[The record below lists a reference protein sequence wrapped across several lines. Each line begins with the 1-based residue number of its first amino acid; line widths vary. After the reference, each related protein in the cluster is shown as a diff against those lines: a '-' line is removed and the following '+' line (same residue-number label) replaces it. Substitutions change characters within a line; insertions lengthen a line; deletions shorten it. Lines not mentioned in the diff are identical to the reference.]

1 MINMPIWHKLHFG
14 TFLVIVFH
22 HLKIKAMKK
31 LKSISY
37 QIENE
42 LNIVPQVNN
51 SEELFIDPYSNTVI
65 SAVEKVS
72 PAVVQIIA
80 YKNENVKDA
89 GGGSGF
95 FISSEGFI
103 VTNSHVV
110 SEASK
115 LEVRTPD
122 GDSFLA
128 ELKGNDPSTDVAV
141 IKVYGKNFPYVKFG
155 DSSKLKVGQLVVAI
169 GNPYGFQYTVTAG
182 VVSALGRSMRSY
194 AGRLIDNI
202 IQTDAAL
209 NPGNSGGPLI
219 NSKGEVVGINTAIIA
234 SAQGL
239 CFAVGSNT
247 SEYVVGKLIM
257 GGKVRRAFLGIE
269 GQTINLS
276 KRMVAYNHL
285 NINKGIYIERVER
298 NSKAGNSQLL
308 DGDIIVGFN
317 NVSISSVDELY
328 LNLNESFIGK
338 VIELDI
344 LRHGIKMPVKVTLA
358 EAA

>member
-1 MINMPIWHKLHFG
+1 
-14 TFLVIVFH
+14 
-22 HLKIKAMKK
+22 MKK
-31 LKSISY
+31 FKIISY
-37 QIENE
+37 QTESD
-42 LNIVPQVNN
+42 LNISSKENDT
-51 SEELFIDPYSNTVI
+51 EESDLDPYSNTVI

-72 PAVVQIIA
+72 PAVVQIMA
-80 YKNENVKDA
+80 YKNGNTKEA

-115 LEVRTPD
+115 IEVRTPD
-122 GDSFLA
+122 GDVFLA

-141 IKVYGKNFPYVKFG
+141 IKVYGKNFPSVKFG
-155 DSSKLKVGQLVVAI
+155 DSSKLRVGQLVVAI

-219 NSKGEVVGINTAIIA
+219 NSRGEVVGINTAIIA

-257 GGKVRRAFLGIE
+257 EGKVRRAFLGIE

-276 KRMVAYNHL
+276 KRIVTYNHL
-285 NINKGIYIERVER
+285 NINKGIYIAQVER
-298 NSKAGNSQLL
+298 NSKAGNNQLL
-308 DGDIIVGFN
+308 NGDIIVGFN
-317 NVSISSVDELY
+317 HVTISTVDELY
-328 LNLNESFIGK
+328 LNLNENFIGK
-338 VIELDI
+338 VVELDI
-344 LRHGIKMPVKVTLA
+344 LRNGIKMPVKVTLA

>member
-1 MINMPIWHKLHFG
+1 
-14 TFLVIVFH
+14 
-22 HLKIKAMKK
+22 MKK
-31 LKSISY
+31 LKTISY
-37 QIENE
+37 QIESD
-42 LNIVPQVNN
+42 LNINPANSE
-51 SEELFIDPYSNTVI
+51 SEELFIDSYSNTVI

-80 YKNENVKDA
+80 YKNENIKDA

-110 SEASK
+110 AEAVK

-122 GDSFLA
+122 GDIFQA

-141 IKVYGKNFPYVKFG
+141 IKVYGKNFPSVKFG
-155 DSSKLKVGQLVVAI
+155 DSSQLKVGQLVIAI

-219 NSKGEVVGINTAIIA
+219 NSNGEVVGINTAIIA

-285 NINKGIYIERVER
+285 TINKGIYIERVDR

-308 DGDIIVGFN
+308 NGDIIVGFN
-317 NVSISSVDELY
+317 YRSISSVDELY

-338 VIELDI
+338 IVELEI
-344 LRHGIKMPVKVTLA
+344 LRNGIKIPVKVTLA

>member
-1 MINMPIWHKLHFG
+1 MK
-14 TFLVIVFH
+14 
-22 HLKIKAMKK
+22 KIKT
-31 LKSISY
+31 ISY
-37 QIENE
+37 PTAYDLNTNSNTTDNE
-42 LNIVPQVNN
+42 EFNL
-51 SEELFIDPYSNTVI
+51 DPYSRTVI

-141 IKVYGKNFPYVKFG
+141 IKVYGKNFPHVKFG

>member
-1 MINMPIWHKLHFG
+1 
-14 TFLVIVFH
+14 
-22 HLKIKAMKK
+22 MKK
-31 LKSISY
+31 YKTISY
-37 QIENE
+37 LQGND
-42 LNIVPQVNN
+42 LNTGLGKSD
-51 SEELFIDPYSNTVI
+51 SEELNLDSYSNTVI

-72 PAVVQIIA
+72 PAVVQIVA
-80 YKNENVKDA
+80 YKNGNEKDA

-110 SEASK
+110 AEAVK

-122 GDSFLA
+122 GEVFLA

-141 IKVYGKNFPYVKFG
+141 IKVYGKNFPSVKFG
-155 DSSKLKVGQLVVAI
+155 DSSKLRVGQLVVAI

-194 AGRLIDNI
+194 AGRLIDNV

-209 NPGNSGGPLI
+209 NPGNSGEPLI

-247 SEYVVGKLIM
+247 AEYVVGKLIM
-257 GGKVRRAFLGIE
+257 EGKVRRAFLGIE

-276 KRMVAYNHL
+276 KRIVTYNHL
-285 NINKGIYIERVER
+285 SLNKGIYIERVER
-298 NSKAGNSQLL
+298 NGRAGNSQLAAE
-308 DGDIIVGFN
+308 DIIVGFN
-317 NVSISSVDELY
+317 NVSISSEDELY
-328 LNLNESFIGK
+328 LNLNENLIGK
-338 VIELDI
+338 VVELDI
-344 LRHGIKMPVKVTLA
+344 LRNGIKTPVKVTLA

>member
-1 MINMPIWHKLHFG
+1 
-14 TFLVIVFH
+14 
-22 HLKIKAMKK
+22 MKK
-31 LKSISY
+31 LKNISY
-37 QIENE
+37 QVSTD
-42 LNIVPQVNN
+42 LNSKSNNIN
-51 SEELFIDPYSNTVI
+51 SEELILDPYSNTVI

-72 PAVVQIIA
+72 PAVVQILA
-80 YKNENVKDA
+80 YKNENTKDA

-110 SEASK
+110 SEATRI
-115 LEVRTPD
+115 EVRTPE
-122 GDSFLA
+122 GDVFQA

-141 IKVYGKNFPYVKFG
+141 IKVYGKNFPSAKFG

-247 SEYVVGKLIM
+247 SEYVVSKLIM

-276 KRMVAYNHL
+276 KRIVTYNHL
-285 NINKGIYIERVER
+285 NINKGIYVAQVER

-308 DGDIIVGFN
+308 TGDIIVGFN

-328 LNLNESFIGK
+328 LNLNENFIGK
-338 VIELDI
+338 VVELDI
-344 LRHGIKMPVKVTLA
+344 LRNGIKMPVTVTPA

>member
-1 MINMPIWHKLHFG
+1 
-14 TFLVIVFH
+14 
-22 HLKIKAMKK
+22 MKK
-31 LKSISY
+31 YKTISY
-37 QIENE
+37 LQGNE
-42 LNIVPQVNN
+42 SNTSPGVNQN
-51 SEELFIDPYSNTVI
+51 EESELDSYSNTVI
-65 SAVEKVS
+65 SAVDKVS

-80 YKNENVKDA
+80 YKNGNEKDA

-110 SEASK
+110 AEAVK

-122 GDSFLA
+122 GDVFLA

-141 IKVYGKNFPYVKFG
+141 IKVYGKNFPSVKFG
-155 DSSKLKVGQLVVAI
+155 DSGKLRVGQLVVAI

-194 AGRLIDNI
+194 AGRLIDNV

-247 SEYVVGKLIM
+247 AEYVVGKLIM
-257 GGKVRRAFLGIE
+257 EGKVRRAFLGIE

-276 KRMVAYNHL
+276 KRIVNYNHL
-285 NINKGIYIERVER
+285 SMNKGIYIERVER
-298 NSKAGNSQLL
+298 NGRAGNSQLAP
-308 DGDIIVGFN
+308 GDIIVGFN
-317 NVSISSVDELY
+317 NISISSVDELY
-328 LNLNESFIGK
+328 LNLNESLIGK
-338 VIELDI
+338 VVELEI
-344 LRHGIKMPVKVTLA
+344 LRNGIKTPVKATLA

>member
-1 MINMPIWHKLHFG
+1 
-14 TFLVIVFH
+14 
-22 HLKIKAMKK
+22 MKK
-31 LKSISY
+31 LKIISY
-37 QIENE
+37 RQDNE
-42 LNIVPQVNN
+42 LNIVSKENEI
-51 SEELFIDPYSNTVI
+51 EESFIDPYSNTVI

-110 SEASK
+110 SEAAK

-122 GDSFLA
+122 GDVYLA
-128 ELKGNDPSTDVAV
+128 EIKGNDPSTDVAV
-141 IKVYGKNFPYVKFG
+141 IKVYGKNFPFVKFG
-155 DSSKLKVGQLVVAI
+155 DSSQLKVGQLVVAI

-194 AGRLIDNI
+194 AGRLIDNV

-239 CFAVGSNT
+239 CFAVGSCT
-247 SEYVVGKLIM
+247 AEYVVGKLIM

-285 NINKGIYIERVER
+285 TMNKGIYIERVDR
-298 NSKAGNSQLL
+298 NSRAGNSQLL
-308 DGDIIVGFN
+308 NGDIIVGFN
-317 NVSISSVDELY
+317 DMSISSVDELY
-328 LNLNESFIGK
+328 LNLNENLIGK
-338 VIELDI
+338 VVDLDI
-344 LRHGIKMPVKVTLA
+344 LRNGIKMPVKVTLA

>member
-1 MINMPIWHKLHFG
+1 
-14 TFLVIVFH
+14 
-22 HLKIKAMKK
+22 MKK
-31 LKSISY
+31 LKTISY
-37 QIENE
+37 RIEND
-42 LNIVPQVNN
+42 LNINTNQNK
-51 SEELFIDPYSNTVI
+51 SEESIIDSYSNTVI

-110 SEASK
+110 AEAVK
-115 LEVRTPD
+115 LEVHTPD
-122 GDSFLA
+122 GDIFQA

-141 IKVYGKNFPYVKFG
+141 IKVYGKNFPSARFG

-219 NSKGEVVGINTAIIA
+219 NSNGEVVGINTAIIA

-285 NINKGIYIERVER
+285 
-298 NSKAGNSQLL
+298 
-308 DGDIIVGFN
+308 
-317 NVSISSVDELY
+317 
-328 LNLNESFIGK
+328 
-338 VIELDI
+338 
-344 LRHGIKMPVKVTLA
+344 P
-358 EAA
+358 

>member
-1 MINMPIWHKLHFG
+1 
-14 TFLVIVFH
+14 
-22 HLKIKAMKK
+22 MKK
-31 LKSISY
+31 LKTISY
-37 QIENE
+37 NIEKE
-42 LNIVPQVNN
+42 LNTSSKESQHEDV
-51 SEELFIDPYSNTVI
+51 SLDPYSNTVI

-72 PAVVQIIA
+72 PAVVQILA
-80 YKNENVKDA
+80 YKSGDIKET
-89 GGGSGF
+89 GSGSGF

-110 SEASK
+110 TEAAK

-122 GDSFLA
+122 GDIFLA
-128 ELKGNDPSTDVAV
+128 ELKGNDPSTDIAV
-141 IKVYGKNFPYVKFG
+141 IKIYGKNFPSVKFG
-155 DSSKLKVGQLVVAI
+155 DSGKLKVGQLVVAI

-194 AGRLIDNI
+194 AGRLIDNV

-219 NSKGEVVGINTAIIA
+219 NSKGEVVGINTAIIT

-257 GGKVRRAFLGIE
+257 EGKVRRAYIGIE

-276 KRMVAYNHL
+276 KRIVTYNHL
-285 NINKGIYIERVER
+285 NLNKGIYIERVER
-298 NSKAGNSQLL
+298 NSKAGNNQLMS
-308 DGDIIVGFN
+308 GDIIVGFN
-317 NVSISSVDELY
+317 NISISSIDELY

-338 VIELDI
+338 IVALDI
-344 LRHGIKMPVKVTLA
+344 LRNGRMIPVKVTLA

>member
-1 MINMPIWHKLHFG
+1 
-14 TFLVIVFH
+14 
-22 HLKIKAMKK
+22 MKRFK
-31 LKSISY
+31 TISY
-37 QIENE
+37 QTETD
-42 LNIVPQVNN
+42 LNSVSKERDTVD
-51 SEELFIDPYSNTVI
+51 SDLDSYSNTVI

-72 PAVVQIIA
+72 PAVVQILA
-80 YKNENVKDA
+80 YKNENAKDA

-110 SEASK
+110 SEATRI
-115 LEVRTPD
+115 EVRTPD
-122 GDSFLA
+122 GDVFQA

-141 IKVYGKNFPYVKFG
+141 IKVYGKNFPSVRFG
-155 DSSKLKVGQLVVAI
+155 DSSKLKVGQLVIAI

-219 NSKGEVVGINTAIIA
+219 NSRGEVVGINTAIIV

-247 SEYVVGKLIM
+247 SEYVVSKLIM
-257 GGKVRRAFLGIE
+257 EGKVRRAFLGIE

-276 KRMVAYNHL
+276 KRIVTYNHL
-285 NINKGIYIERVER
+285 NMNKGIYIAQVER
-298 NSKAGNSQLL
+298 NGKAGNSQLL
-308 DGDIIVGFN
+308 SGDIIVGFN
-317 NVSISSVDELY
+317 NVAISSVDELY

-338 VIELDI
+338 IVELNI
-344 LRHGIKMPVKVTLA
+344 LRNRIKMSVKVTLA

>member
-1 MINMPIWHKLHFG
+1 MK
-14 TFLVIVFH
+14 
-22 HLKIKAMKK
+22 KIKT
-31 LKSISY
+31 ISY
-37 QIENE
+37 PTAYDLNTNSNTTNNE
-42 LNIVPQVNN
+42 E
-51 SEELFIDPYSNTVI
+51 SELDSYSRTVI
-65 SAVEKVS
+65 SAVDKES
-72 PAVVQIIA
+72 PAVVQITA
-80 YKNENVKDA
+80 YKNQHPKDA

-110 SEASK
+110 SEASRI
-115 LEVRTPD
+115 EVRTAD
-122 GDSFLA
+122 GEVFQA

-141 IKVYGKNFPYVKFG
+141 IKVYGKNFPAARFG

-219 NSKGEVVGINTAIIA
+219 NSRGEVVGINTAIIA

-239 CFAVGSNT
+239 CFAVGSCT

-257 GGKVRRAFLGIE
+257 EGKVRRAFLGIE

-276 KRMVAYNHL
+276 KRIVAYNHL
-285 NINKGIYIERVER
+285 DLNKGIYIARVER
-298 NSKAGNSQLL
+298 NSQAGNNELM

-317 NVSISSVDELY
+317 KISISSVDELY
-328 LNLNESFIGK
+328 LNLNESLIGK
-338 VIELDI
+338 VVELDI
-344 LRHGIKMPVKVTLA
+344 LRNGLKIPVRAILA

>member
-1 MINMPIWHKLHFG
+1 
-14 TFLVIVFH
+14 
-22 HLKIKAMKK
+22 MKK
-31 LKSISY
+31 FKTISY
-37 QIENE
+37 KQDTN
-42 LNIVPQVNN
+42 LNIEQKENGNEV
-51 SEELFIDPYSNTVI
+51 LYLDPYSNTVI

-72 PAVVQIIA
+72 PAVVQIIS
-80 YKNENVKDA
+80 YKTGNEKDG

-110 SEASK
+110 ADATK
-115 LEVRTPD
+115 IEVRTPD
-122 GDSFLA
+122 GEVFLA
-128 ELKGNDPSTDVAV
+128 ELKGNDPSTDIAV
-141 IKVYGKNFPYVKFG
+141 IKVYGKNFPSVKFG

-194 AGRLIDNI
+194 AGRLIDNV

-219 NSKGEVVGINTAIIA
+219 NSNGEVVGINTAIIA

-239 CFAVGSNT
+239 CFAVGSCT
-247 SEYVVGKLIM
+247 SEYVVSKLIM
-257 GGKVRRAFLGIE
+257 EGKVRRAFLGVE

-276 KRMVAYNHL
+276 KRIVAYNHL

-298 NSKAGNSQLL
+298 NGKAVNSQLL
-308 DGDIIVGFN
+308 AGDIIVGFN
-317 NVSISSVDELY
+317 KISISSVDELY
-328 LNLNESFIGK
+328 LNLNESFIDK
-338 VIELDI
+338 VVELDI
-344 LRHGIKMPVKVTLA
+344 LRNGLKMPVKVTLA

>member
-1 MINMPIWHKLHFG
+1 
-14 TFLVIVFH
+14 
-22 HLKIKAMKK
+22 MKK
-31 LKSISY
+31 LMTISY
-37 QIENE
+37 PGESDLNMVSKEND
-42 LNIVPQVNN
+42 N
-51 SEELFIDPYSNTVI
+51 EELIIDAYSNAVI

-80 YKNENVKDA
+80 YKNENAKEA

-95 FISSEGFI
+95 FISSEGFV

-110 SEASK
+110 AEATK
-115 LEVRTPD
+115 LEVRTSD
-122 GDSFLA
+122 GDVFLA

-155 DSSKLKVGQLVVAI
+155 DSRKLKVGQLVVAI

-219 NSKGEVVGINTAIIA
+219 NSKGEVVGINTAIIS

-239 CFAVGSNT
+239 CFAVGSYT
-247 SEYVVGKLIM
+247 SEYVVGKLM
-257 GGKVRRAFLGIE
+257 MEGKVRRAFLGIA

-276 KRMVAYNHL
+276 KRIVTYNHL
-285 NINKGIYIERVER
+285 DINKGIYIEQVER
-298 NSKAGNSQLL
+298 NGKAGNSQLL
-308 DGDIIVGFN
+308 TGDIIVGFN
-317 NVSISSVDELY
+317 NISISSVDELY

-338 VIELDI
+338 VVDLDI
-344 LRHGIKMPVKVTLA
+344 LRKGIKMPIKVTLA

>member
-1 MINMPIWHKLHFG
+1 MK
-14 TFLVIVFH
+14 
-22 HLKIKAMKK
+22 KIKT
-31 LKSISY
+31 ISY
-37 QIENE
+37 NIENE
-42 LNIVPQVNN
+42 LNSGSKENMHGDVT
-51 SEELFIDPYSNTVI
+51 LDPYSNTVI

-72 PAVVQIIA
+72 PAVVQILA
-80 YKNENVKDA
+80 YKNGNTKEA
-89 GGGSGF
+89 GGSGF

-110 SEASK
+110 TEAAK

-122 GDSFLA
+122 GDIFQA
-128 ELKGNDPSTDVAV
+128 ELKGNDPSTDIAV
-141 IKVYGKNFPYVKFG
+141 IKVYGKNFPSVKFG
-155 DSSKLKVGQLVVAI
+155 DSGKLKVGQLVVAI

-247 SEYVVGKLIM
+247 SEYVLESSLWK
-257 GGKVRRAFLGIE
+257 
-269 GQTINLS
+269 
-276 KRMVAYNHL
+276 
-285 NINKGIYIERVER
+285 ERFAGHIWGL
-298 NSKAGNSQLL
+298 KARQ
-308 DGDIIVGFN
+308 
-317 NVSISSVDELY
+317 
-328 LNLNESFIGK
+328 
-338 VIELDI
+338 
-344 LRHGIKMPVKVTLA
+344 
-358 EAA
+358 

>member
-1 MINMPIWHKLHFG
+1 
-14 TFLVIVFH
+14 
-22 HLKIKAMKK
+22 
-31 LKSISY
+31 
-37 QIENE
+37 
-42 LNIVPQVNN
+42 
-51 SEELFIDPYSNTVI
+51 
-65 SAVEKVS
+65 
-72 PAVVQIIA
+72 
-80 YKNENVKDA
+80 
-89 GGGSGF
+89 
-95 FISSEGFI
+95 
-103 VTNSHVV
+103 
-110 SEASK
+110 
-115 LEVRTPD
+115 
-122 GDSFLA
+122 
-128 ELKGNDPSTDVAV
+128 
-141 IKVYGKNFPYVKFG
+141 
-155 DSSKLKVGQLVVAI
+155 
-169 GNPYGFQYTVTAG
+169 
-182 VVSALGRSMRSY
+182 LGRSMRSY

>member
-1 MINMPIWHKLHFG
+1 MAYDLNSNSN
-14 TFLVIVFH
+14 TTD
-22 HLKIKAMKK
+22 
-31 LKSISY
+31 
-37 QIENE
+37 NE
-42 LNIVPQVNN
+42 EFNL
-51 SEELFIDPYSNTVI
+51 DPYSRTVI

-72 PAVVQIIA
+72 PAVVQITA
-80 YKNENVKDA
+80 YKSQHQKDA

-110 SEASK
+110 SEAATI
-115 LEVRTPD
+115 EVRTSD
-122 GDSFLA
+122 GEVFQA

-141 IKVYGKNFPYVKFG
+141 IKVYGKNFPAVRFG
-155 DSSKLKVGQLVVAI
+155 DSSKLKVGQLVIAI

-219 NSKGEVVGINTAIIA
+219 NSRGEVVGINTAIIA

-239 CFAVGSNT
+239 CFAVGSCT

-257 GGKVRRAFLGIE
+257 EGKVRRAFLGIE

-276 KRMVAYNHL
+276 KRIVAYNHL
-285 NINKGIYIERVER
+285 DLNKGIYIARVER
-298 NSKAGNSQLL
+298 NSKAGNSELL

-317 NVSISSVDELY
+317 KISISSVDELY
-328 LNLNESFIGK
+328 LNLNENLIGK
-338 VIELDI
+338 VVELDI
-344 LRHGIKMPVKVTLA
+344 LRNGLKMPVRAILA

>member
-1 MINMPIWHKLHFG
+1 
-14 TFLVIVFH
+14 
-22 HLKIKAMKK
+22 MKK
-31 LKSISY
+31 LKTISY
-37 QIENE
+37 QIESD
-42 LNIVPQVNN
+42 LNINPANSE
-51 SEELFIDPYSNTVI
+51 SEELFIDSYSNTVI

-80 YKNENVKDA
+80 YKNENIKDA

-110 SEASK
+110 AEAVK

-122 GDSFLA
+122 GDIFQA

-141 IKVYGKNFPYVKFG
+141 IKVYGKNFPSVKFG
-155 DSSKLKVGQLVVAI
+155 DSSKLKVGQLVIAI

-219 NSKGEVVGINTAIIA
+219 NSNGEVVGINTAIIA

-285 NINKGIYIERVER
+285 TINKGIYIERVDR

-308 DGDIIVGFN
+308 NGDIIVGFN
-317 NVSISSVDELY
+317 YRSISSVDELY

-338 VIELDI
+338 IVELDI
-344 LRHGIKMPVKVTLA
+344 LRNGIKIPVKVTLA
-358 EAA
+358 EVA

>member
-1 MINMPIWHKLHFG
+1 MK
-14 TFLVIVFH
+14 
-22 HLKIKAMKK
+22 KIKT
-31 LKSISY
+31 ISY
-37 QIENE
+37 PTAYDLNTNSNTTNNE
-42 LNIVPQVNN
+42 E
-51 SEELFIDPYSNTVI
+51 SELDSYSRTVI

-72 PAVVQIIA
+72 PAVVQITA
-80 YKNENVKDA
+80 YKNQNPKDA

-110 SEASK
+110 SEAATI
-115 LEVRTPD
+115 EVRTAD
-122 GDSFLA
+122 GEVFQA

-141 IKVYGKNFPYVKFG
+141 IKVYGKNFPAARFG

-219 NSKGEVVGINTAIIA
+219 NSRGEVVGINTAIIA

-239 CFAVGSNT
+239 CFAVGSCT
-247 SEYVVGKLIM
+247 AEYVVGKLIM
-257 GGKVRRAFLGIE
+257 EGKVRRAFLGIE

-276 KRMVAYNHL
+276 KRIVAYNHL
-285 NINKGIYIERVER
+285 DLNKGIYIARVER
-298 NSKAGNSQLL
+298 NSKAGNSELL

-317 NVSISSVDELY
+317 KVTISSVDELY
-328 LNLNESFIGK
+328 LNLNENLIGK
-338 VIELDI
+338 VVELDI
-344 LRHGIKMPVKVTLA
+344 LRNGLKIPVRAILA

>member
-1 MINMPIWHKLHFG
+1 
-14 TFLVIVFH
+14 
-22 HLKIKAMKK
+22 MKK
-31 LKSISY
+31 FKIISY
-37 QIENE
+37 QTESD
-42 LNIVPQVNN
+42 LNISSKENDT
-51 SEELFIDPYSNTVI
+51 EESDLDPYSNTVI

-72 PAVVQIIA
+72 PAVVQIMA
-80 YKNENVKDA
+80 YKNGNTKEA

-115 LEVRTPD
+115 IEVRTPD
-122 GDSFLA
+122 GDVFLA

-141 IKVYGKNFPYVKFG
+141 IKVYGKNFPSVKFG

-182 VVSALGRSMRSY
+182 VISALGRSMRSY

-202 IQTDAAL
+202 IQTDTAL

-219 NSKGEVVGINTAIIA
+219 NSRGEVVGINTAIIA

-257 GGKVRRAFLGIE
+257 EGKVRRAFLGIE

-276 KRMVAYNHL
+276 KRIVMYNHL
-285 NINKGIYIERVER
+285 NMNKGIYIAEVER
-298 NSKAGNSQLL
+298 NGKAGNSQLL
-308 DGDIIVGFN
+308 NGDIIVGFN
-317 NVSISSVDELY
+317 HITICTVDELY
-328 LNLNESFIGK
+328 LNLNENFIGK
-338 VIELDI
+338 VVELDI
-344 LRHGIKMPVKVTLA
+344 LRNGIKMPVKVTLA

>member
-1 MINMPIWHKLHFG
+1 
-14 TFLVIVFH
+14 
-22 HLKIKAMKK
+22 MKK
-31 LKSISY
+31 LKTISY
-37 QIENE
+37 RIEND
-42 LNIVPQVNN
+42 LNINTNQNV
-51 SEELFIDPYSNTVI
+51 SEESIIDSYSNTVI

-72 PAVVQIIA
+72 PAVVQILA

-110 SEASK
+110 AEAVK
-115 LEVRTPD
+115 LEVHTPD
-122 GDSFLA
+122 GDVFQA

-141 IKVYGKNFPYVKFG
+141 IKVYGKNFPSARFG
-155 DSSKLKVGQLVVAI
+155 DSSKLKVGQLVIAI

-219 NSKGEVVGINTAIIA
+219 NSNGEVVGINTAIIA

-285 NINKGIYIERVER
+285 PINKGIYIERVDR

-308 DGDIIVGFN
+308 NGDIIVGFN
-317 NVSISSVDELY
+317 AVAISSVDELY

-338 VIELDI
+338 VVELDI
-344 LRHGIKMPVKVTLA
+344 LRNGIKMPVKVTLA